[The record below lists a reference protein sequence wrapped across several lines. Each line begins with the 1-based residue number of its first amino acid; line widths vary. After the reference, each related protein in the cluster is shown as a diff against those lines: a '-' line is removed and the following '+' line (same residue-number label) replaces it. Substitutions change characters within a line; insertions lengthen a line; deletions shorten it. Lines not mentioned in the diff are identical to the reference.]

1 LARSISAFQH
11 FSISAFQ
18 HFSFSKTPR
27 SPDPSR
33 MSRAIRLTQLHALN
47 WYGYRDSLPVR
58 GNLVLAGV
66 TGSGKSILMDLLMLV
81 LVGPER
87 AHHHFNRSATGSKSD
102 RTIKGYCLLDTK
114 REENGVPQFFHDK
127 GVTTYIAAEFTWP
140 DGSRV
145 ETWGL
150 RFEFRSAAENDGTT
164 TPFYCPASLQKSDF
178 LTESEDGK
186 PRPSALGAFKRMI
199 ESHGGRLF
207 SSPREY
213 LRDMANPSH
222 LNFNKD
228 VLQRLLPS
236 AMSFTNLKSFDDFC
250 RQFVLPAEAVP
261 VEDVVSS
268 FRDFQSYE
276 RELASLKAQLDR
288 LTRIRTLATTL
299 REAERDHAVATYLA
313 AEFAHVHATE
323 DAEKTRSRLDKL
335 KIDNQAD
342 ESRLEEL
349 TELTT
354 TSQRKKESLTALLN
368 ESSEGRLYKKLA
380 DDIAKLE
387 AEIEQL
393 RDRATRLDGGL
404 GKRIKSARAW
414 MEQVHKAPLDPIV
427 DTTKLKHAIEFLDSC
442 EREQTASSLSL
453 LADAANETVKT
464 LRSRFEPD
472 REELRKLRNE
482 KSDLQAQIDLLQRGV
497 SPGPQPLLAALKSQL
512 PLLPNESPPRALREI
527 CEVTDESWRAAAEV
541 AFEEKFAVL
550 VPPNHYEESSR
561 ILRQIPAADIVH
573 AGPQRL
579 IDVQAIHATKPAA
592 KKGSLAELLATAD
605 DQARACIDFLFGD
618 LIRVADPSQLDRHPS
633 AISPDGLYKRRGA
646 LVRPAPY
653 NGTPFI
659 GQEGLK
665 RQLEIKRQRLGEI
678 DAAIR
683 RLEPIELE
691 VERLIRERASAI
703 PEHED
708 VIRELIRIEDL
719 PKKQE
724 QHDDLMD
731 QLQAIATDQF
741 DRLRDEIEALGEQLA
756 SYDAER
762 TSILRKGRIR
772 EIQDTEKLLAQ
783 LMETASR
790 REDEFSRTKLRIDIH
805 AHHERYVAWK
815 KEAAEYTPAPDV
827 LAKEFTKAA
836 IAAELAAKDA
846 TGELKVAMLDF
857 KKTFAPKFDDLPE
870 DGTDAAP
877 YVSRLE
883 QIEGANIPEYEKKS
897 VTERKRWEALFRTQ
911 VLSRM
916 QQALKNVE
924 NIISL
929 LNHQLK
935 KPIGHD
941 RYKIERRPNPDFKIY
956 RDLIDLNAL
965 HHEDEL
971 FFASMS
977 GELQDALKGF
987 LTLLVQ
993 NASSPEAARLLDYR
1007 QYFDYDLTVTDI
1019 RDPDARSISVD
1030 KQSGKMSGGEN
1041 QSPYFVAIL
1050 ASYLHAYNRHESRR
1064 KEPSLA
1070 LVPIDEAFSKLSGE
1084 RIQNCIEAMAELD
1097 LQGMFSMSS
1106 GNIPYAFSQCDELIV
1121 ISRKEERRGTRVGVR
1136 NVPVILYRDS
1146 PEGKKWISEAA
1157 AS

>member
-1 LARSISAFQH
+1 
-11 FSISAFQ
+11 
-18 HFSFSKTPR
+18 
-27 SPDPSR
+27 
-33 MSRAIRLTQLHALN
+33 MSRAIRLTKLHALN
-47 WYGYRDSLPVR
+47 WYGYRDSLPVN

-102 RTIKGYCLLDTK
+102 RTIKSYCLLDTK
-114 REENGVPQFFHDK
+114 REENGQPQYFHDK
-127 GVTTYIAAEFTWP
+127 GITTYVAAEFTWP
-140 DGSRV
+140 DGKTV

-150 RFEFRSAAENDGTT
+150 RFEFRSAAESDGVT
-164 TPFYCPASLQKSDF
+164 TPFFCPAALEKTDF
-178 LTESEDGK
+178 LTEMEDGK
-186 PRPSALGAFKRMI
+186 PRTSALPAFKRMI
-199 ESHGGRLF
+199 EAKGGRLF
-207 SSPREY
+207 SSTREY

-276 RELASLKAQLDR
+276 RELTSLRAQLDR
-288 LTRIRTLATTL
+288 LTRIRDLAGSL
-299 REAERDHAVATYLA
+299 RDAERDHAVATYLG
-313 AEFAHVHATE
+313 AEFAHVHAIEEVEQTGE
-323 DAEKTRSRLDKL
+323 RLEKL
-335 KIDNQAD
+335 KTDNQAD
-342 ESRLEEL
+342 EARLSEL
-349 TELTT
+349 ADL
-354 TSQRKKESLTALLN
+354 SESGKLKRETLVALLN

-387 AEIEQL
+387 SEIEQL
-393 RDRATRLDGGL
+393 RDRAHRLETGL
-404 GKRIKSARAW
+404 GKRLKAARGW
-414 MEQVHKAPLDPIV
+414 MEQVGKAPLHPAV
-427 DTTKLKHAIEFLDSC
+427 DTTRLQHAITFLESC

-453 LADAANETVKT
+453 LAEAANETVKT
-464 LRSRFEPD
+464 IRGRFDAD
-472 REELRKLRNE
+472 REELRRLRGE

-512 PLLPNESPPRALREI
+512 PLLPGQTPPRALREI
-527 CEVTDESWRAAAEV
+527 CEVTDETWRAAVEV
-541 AFEEKFAVL
+541 VFEEKFAVL
-550 VPPNHYEESSR
+550 VGSEHYDEAAA
-561 ILRQIPAADIVH
+561 ILKKLPLSEINA

-579 IDVQAIHATKPAA
+579 IDLSAMMSKKPST

-605 DQARACIDFLFGD
+605 DDARACIDSLFGD
-618 LIRVADPSQLDRHPS
+618 LMRVENPAHFDRHTS
-633 AISPDGLYKRRGA
+633 AIAPDGLHKRSGV
-646 LVRPAPY
+646 LIRPIPY

-659 GQEGLK
+659 GKEGLK
-665 RQLEIKRQRLGEI
+665 RQLEIKRHRLEEI
-678 DAAIR
+678 EATLR
-683 RLEPIELE
+683 RLEPIEQE

-724 QHDDLMD
+724 EHDELMG
-731 QLQAIATDQF
+731 QLQAIATDEF
-741 DRLRDEIEALGEQLA
+741 DRLNDEIDLLKEQLTA
-756 SYDAER
+756 HESER

-772 EIQDTEKLLAQ
+772 EIQDTEKLLLQ
-783 LMETASR
+783 LQETLNR
-790 REDEFSRTKLRIDIH
+790 REDEFSKVKLRVDIH
-805 AHHERYVAWK
+805 RHHERYVSWK
-815 KEAAEYTPAPDV
+815 EEASTYTPAPEV
-827 LAKEFTKAA
+827 LANEFRKAA
-836 IAAELAAKDA
+836 AAAELAAKEA
-846 TGELKVAMLDF
+846 TGDLKVAMLDF
-857 KKTFAPKFDDLPE
+857 KKTLAPKFDDLPE
-870 DGTDAAP
+870 DGGDTAP
-877 YVSRLE
+877 YETRLA
-883 QIEGANIPEYEKKS
+883 QIEQANIPDYEKKAA
-897 VTERKRWEALFRTQ
+897 TERKRWESLFRTQ

-916 QQALKNVE
+916 QQAIKNVE

-929 LNHQLK
+929 LNQQLK
-935 KPIGHD
+935 RPIGHD
-941 RYKIERRPNPDFKIY
+941 RYKIERRPNPDYKIY
-956 RDLIDLNAL
+956 RDLIDLNAV

-971 FFASMS
+971 FFSSMG
-977 GELQDALKGF
+977 GELQDALQSF
-987 LTLLVQ
+987 LQLLVQ
-993 NASSPEAARLLDYR
+993 NANSPEASRLLDYR
-1007 QYFDYDLTVTDI
+1007 QYFDYDLTVSDI
-1019 RDPDARSISVD
+1019 RDPDGKPISVD

-1084 RIQNCIEAMAELD
+1084 RIQNCIEAMTELD

-1121 ISRKEERRGTRVGVR
+1121 ISRKEERRGNRVGVR
-1136 NVPVILYRDS
+1136 NVPVVLYRDS
-1146 PEGKKWISEAA
+1146 VEGRKWIADSEQETVMA
-1157 AS
+1157 